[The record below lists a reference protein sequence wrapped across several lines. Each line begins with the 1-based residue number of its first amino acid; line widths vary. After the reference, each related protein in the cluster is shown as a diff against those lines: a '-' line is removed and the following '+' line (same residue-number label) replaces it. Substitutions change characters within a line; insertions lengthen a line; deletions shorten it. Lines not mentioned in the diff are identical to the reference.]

1 MREVSGLQLVRPMSL
16 DIRNEKGVPI
26 DRQVFTWRE
35 FGVKPYSKLDDD
47 AFTRVRVILMNGVES
62 EAVRFSHA
70 CARMNRELRVPLAQI
85 RRIEH
90 QQQKLV
96 NWLNPPDQSPL
107 ETTIGFEQTA
117 IEVTASVAQVE
128 PDPYLAQMYRFGML
142 EDFDHLYR
150 FAGLMDRLTG
160 QDVNNI
166 LQSYTDVVPG
176 RPTADE
182 HRAPEDDV
190 RAPYDRASASIISK
204 LNALTIV
211 SAEHQVHDYY
221 MNVGPTFADPIAR
234 MLYAE
239 IVDVEQQHVTH
250 YESLIDPDETW
261 LEKWLLHECNEV
273 YTYWSCLR
281 QEPNPRLKAIWDRFL
296 SYELG
301 HLHFVMELVRQI
313 EKRDPEQLLP
323 ATLPEPVKFES
334 QREFV
339 RKTLAAE
346 VHLRSNG
353 PLIVTPDQESAASI
367 AYRTQVNSEG
377 SPSELVTTDYQY
389 IPGTE
394 LEELVPPAIH

>member
-1 MREVSGLQLVRPMSL
+1 MSL

-26 DRQVFTWRE
+26 ERQVFTWRE
-35 FGVKPYSKLDDD
+35 FAGKPFSKLDDD

-70 CARMNRELRVPLAQI
+70 CARVNRELRIPLARL

-117 IEVTASVAQVE
+117 IEVTAVVAQQE

-150 FAGLMDRLTG
+150 FTALMDRLNG
-160 QDVNNI
+160 QDSNNI
-166 LQSYTDVVPG
+166 LQSYTDVIPG
-176 RPTADE
+176 RPTRDE

-190 RAPYDRASASIISK
+190 RTPYDRTTSAVISK

-221 MNVGPTFADPIAR
+221 MNIGPTFSDPVAR

-250 YESLIDPDETW
+250 YESLFDPDETW

-273 YTYWSCLR
+273 YTYWSCLG
-281 QEPNPRLKAIWDRFL
+281 QEDNPRLKSVWERFL
-296 SYELG
+296 GYELG
-301 HLHFVMELVRQI
+301 HVHFVMDLMRTI
-313 EKRDPEQLLP
+313 EKRDPEALLP
-323 ATLPEPVKFES
+323 QALPDPIKFAS
-334 QREFV
+334 QRPFIRE
-339 RKTLAAE
+339 TLANE
-346 VHLRSNG
+346 RDLRSNG
-353 PLIVTPDQESAASI
+353 TQVVPPEQESEASI
-367 AYRTQVNSEG
+367 AYRAQLNSEG
-377 SPSELVTTDYQY
+377 VPSEIVAADYQY
-389 IPGTE
+389 TPGTE
-394 LEELVPPAIH
+394 LNRAASAAIH

>member
-1 MREVSGLQLVRPMSL
+1 VSL
-16 DIRNEKGVPI
+16 DIRKEKGTPL
-26 DRQVFTWRE
+26 DRQVFTWRD
-35 FGVKPYSKLDDD
+35 FAGKPYSKLDDD

-62 EAVRFSHA
+62 EAVRFSHS
-70 CARMNRELRVPLAQI
+70 CARMNRDLRVPLARI

-117 IEVTASVAQVE
+117 IEVTASVAQHE

-150 FAGLMDRLTG
+150 FSALMDRLTG

-176 RPTADE
+176 RPTIDE

-190 RAPYDRASASIISK
+190 RLPYDRRVVTPISK

-221 MNVGPTFADPIAR
+221 MNVGPTFADPVAR

-239 IVDVEQQHVTH
+239 IVQVEEQHVTH

-261 LEKWLLHECNEV
+261 IEKWLLHECNEV
-273 YTYWSCLR
+273 YTYWSCMQ
-281 QEPNPRLKAIWDRFL
+281 QEENPRLKEIWDRFL

-301 HLHFVMELVRQI
+301 QLHFVMDVMKNI
-313 EKRDPEQLLP
+313 ENRDPEELLP
-323 ATLPEPVKFES
+323 DTLPEPVKFES
-334 QREFV
+334 HRKFV
-339 RKTLAAE
+339 RETLERE
-346 VHLRSNG
+346 VDLRSDG
-353 PLIVTPDQESAASI
+353 SQVVPLDEESTASL
-367 AYRTQVNSEG
+367 AYRAQLNSEG
-377 SPSELVTTDYQY
+377 SPSELVSADYQY
-389 IPGTE
+389 TPGTE
-394 LEELVPPAIH
+394 LNRDATGAVH

>member
-1 MREVSGLQLVRPMSL
+1 MSL
-16 DIRNEKGVPI
+16 DIRNEKGVPL

-35 FGVKPYSKLDDD
+35 FGGKPYSKLDDD

-70 CARMNRELRVPLAQI
+70 CARMSRELRIPLARI

-117 IEVTASVAQVE
+117 IEVTAVVAQQE

-150 FAGLMDRLTG
+150 FAALMDRLTG

-166 LQSYTDVVPG
+166 LQSYTDVIPG
-176 RPTADE
+176 RPTAEE

-190 RAPYDRASASIISK
+190 RTPYDRRTASAITK

-221 MNVGPTFADPIAR
+221 MNIGPTFSDQIAR
-234 MLYAE
+234 QLYAE

-261 LEKWLLHECNEV
+261 LEKWLLHEATEAYN
-273 YTYWSCLR
+273 YYSCVEYE
-281 QEPNPRLKAIWDRFL
+281 QNAHIKKIWERFL
-296 SYELG
+296 DYELG
-301 HLHFVMELVRQI
+301 HVQHVARLLEAFER
-313 EKRDPEQLLP
+313 RDPAEIIDSKLP
-323 ATLPEPVKFES
+323 APIAYVS
-334 QREFV
+334 HRDFV
-339 RKTLAAE
+339 RE
-346 VHLRSNG
+346 VLRKEVDLTAIG
-353 PLIVTPDQESAASI
+353 PNFVPRGQERSDGASPL
-367 AYRTQVNSEG
+367 YRGQLNSEG
-377 SPSELVTTDYQY
+377 SPSENVAGGY
-389 IPGTE
+389 IWTPGTE
-394 LEELVPPAIH
+394 LGRQPPMRGNRTTAATAH